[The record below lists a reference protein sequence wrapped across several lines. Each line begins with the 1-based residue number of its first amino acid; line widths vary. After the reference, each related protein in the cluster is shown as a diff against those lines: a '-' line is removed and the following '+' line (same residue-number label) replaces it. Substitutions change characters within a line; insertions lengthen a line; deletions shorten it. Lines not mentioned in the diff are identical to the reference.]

1 MANNENSKTGNG
13 LNLGEI
19 GMIRNILMGEQ
30 INDFEQRFN
39 LIQEQIQTLEKQL
52 TDKIDTLST
61 DTQTSFSDMD
71 KANTLKFE
79 DIEKQLLSNVEKLHQ
94 RIDKVS
100 KDDKVRLGK
109 MLEKVSKQLIG
120 E

>member
-1 MANNENSKTGNG
+1 MANNDSNTPQN

-30 INDFEQRFN
+30 INDFEQKFKQMQDR
-39 LIQEQIQTLEKQL
+39 IHELEEKL
-52 TDKIDTLST
+52 NSKINALNEA
-61 DTQTSFSDMD
+61 TQQSFD
-71 KANTLKFE
+71 KAKAERSNKFAE
-79 DIEKQLLSNVEKLHQ
+79 IEKQIIDNVEKLNN
-94 RIDKVS
+94 RVNKVS
-100 KDDKVRLGK
+100 KDDKARLGK

>member
-1 MANNENSKTGNG
+1 MANNEKNTVSNG
-13 LNLGEI
+13 LNVGEI

-30 INDFEQRFN
+30 INDFEQRFKS
-39 LIQEQIQTLEKQL
+39 LQDRISELEQQ
-52 TDKIDTLST
+52 LST
-61 DTQTSFSDMD
+61 KINNLDEAAQLSMA
-71 KANTLKFE
+71 KAAEEQNVRFAE
-79 DIEKQLLSNVEKLHQ
+79 IEKQIMTNVEKLHH

-100 KDDKVRLGK
+100 KDDKARLGK